1 MTVSTSASYPNGDYN
16 ADGTN
21 ADRPNAPADSIS
33 RTGFSKQQFL
43 NGVFS
48 VADFPK
54 PVLGTDGTLGRNTF
68 RGPGFARVD
77 LSLEKNVKFTERV
90 GGALRLE
97 SYNAF
102 NRVNLNPPATDLTS
116 NNFGKVTSAAAG
128 RVYTVSLRLRF
139 KGDRSETCRV
149 GLPVVTVHP
158 RPAHELQQ

>member
-1 MTVSTSASYPNGDYN
+1 VGGWQLSGYGVLESGLPMTVSTSGAYPNGDYN

-21 ADRPNAPADSIS
+21 ADRPNAPSDSIS
-33 RTGFSKQQFL
+33 RTGFSKEQL
-43 NGVFS
+43 LSGVFTAS
-48 VADFPK
+48 DFPK

-90 GGALRLE
+90 GGSLRLE

-128 RVYTVSLRLRF
+128 RLYTVSFRLRF
-139 KGDRSETCRV
+139 
-149 GLPVVTVHP
+149 
-158 RPAHELQQ
+158 